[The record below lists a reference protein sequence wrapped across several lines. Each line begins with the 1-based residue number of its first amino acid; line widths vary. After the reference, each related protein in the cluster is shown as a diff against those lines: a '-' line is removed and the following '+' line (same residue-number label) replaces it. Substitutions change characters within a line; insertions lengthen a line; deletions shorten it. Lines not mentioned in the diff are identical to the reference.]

1 MGNAMD
7 ACNAGDRGAVAAP
20 KSVLSGCAKCKGEG
34 SDDEGG
40 PRSKGPQ
47 SRDRKDLKGC
57 KKPLLREAKVSP
69 VFDGG
74 MTTLMVAAQTG
85 SLENVKRL
93 VGEGAD
99 VNARDPVIGWS
110 ALHWAAKER
119 HAGICA
125 ELLRSGAD
133 IALANTDG
141 KTPVQVAAEQ
151 DASFAKKLEVMGMEH
166 QMAAAAAIGDIFA

>member
-1 MGNAMD
+1 MD
-7 ACNAGDRGAVAAP
+7 TCNAGHPAGAAVGPRALA
-20 KSVLSGCAKCKGEG
+20 SCAKCGGEG
-34 SDDEGG
+34 SDEEGG

-47 SRDRKDLKGC
+47 SRKRVGC
-57 KKPLLREAKVSP
+57 RKPLLRDAKVSP
-69 VFDGG
+69 FDSG
-74 MTTLMVAAQTG
+74 MTALMVAAQAG

-93 VGEGAD
+93 LGEGSD
-99 VNARDPVIGWS
+99 VNAVDPVIKWS

-133 IALANTDG
+133 IALANVDG

-151 DASFAKKLEVMGMEH
+151 DAEFARKLETMGKEN
-166 QMAAAAAIGDIFA
+166 QMAEVGNLFF